1 MRLFRKSVY
10 MTRRN
15 DEVPTL
21 GYCVTWEA
29 HNLDNIKMSLIGSI
43 DFTEELGARNI
54 NTGSSIGTITS
65 YIVNGIT
72 IPSSIPMTFTLKKA
86 NFNTAT
92 LDTVENSVL
101 TVITFYVNIIC
112 TNASEISLGNTL
124 GAMEGDSLNSSFN
137 NCL

>member
-29 HNLDNIKMSLIGSI
+29 HNLDNIKMSLSGTI
-43 DFTEELGARNI
+43 DFTEELGSRTIDA
-54 NTGSSIGTITS
+54 GVSIGTITS
-65 YIVNGIT
+65 YIVDGT
-72 IPSSIPMTFTLKKA
+72 TVPASIPMTFTLKKA
-86 NFNTAT
+86 NFSTAT
-92 LDTVENSVL
+92 FDAVMDSVL
-101 TVITFYVNIIC
+101 TVITFYVEIIC
-112 TNASEISLGNTL
+112 NDASEISVGNTL
-124 GAMEGDSLNSSFN
+124 AAMEGDSLNSSFD